1 MDYSPKLT
9 FVANSNNLTGVG
21 LTMGETICF
30 GSLELTT
37 DHLGNL
43 SLSLEGNDPGIV
55 FVGMVHCGSL
65 SLHTVLE
72 ESFDEGDAASGR
84 GVSSCFPGPQGCNV
98 VTPVVPIT
106 TTPLPESTLTL
117 LTIPTVQLWTTAP
130 QPGNVLLFEQ
140 QQAYQEEQQA

>member
-1 MDYSPKLT
+1 
-9 FVANSNNLTGVG
+9 
-21 LTMGETICF
+21 
-30 GSLELTT
+30 
-37 DHLGNL
+37 
-43 SLSLEGNDPGIV
+43 
-55 FVGMVHCGSL
+55 
-65 SLHTVLE
+65 
-72 ESFDEGDAASGR
+72 
-84 GVSSCFPGPQGCNV
+84 V